1 MADTYPSAASEARV
15 VARRP
20 VPFYVGGS
28 GRGATLLQESTL
40 DVNRA
45 SERISAKPVYVD
57 PVPGRAHQ
65 LAERGIAMG
74 IQAEHREARIEELLN
89 GLDRQQLAPLVM
101 NVDQPGALAGALE
114 LSAGQPQ
121 PVLGYLLVRMPNGAL
136 YGIRFAIG
144 ADEEPIKRTAALL
157 FGQLAEVTAR
167 SGASFVVGA
176 DGRPEHV
183 AAESAYRHW
192 FAQHMT
198 ANLPKAFAGIEA
210 DNNPIEVTP
219 DGTTTWALLV
229 RDSRTGWADPQAL
242 AADVVAHPETPIVR
256 GEDFAIGEA
265 GPDGIRV
272 HRVRLRKTDGKV
284 AVRGIAAL
292 DPESIEAERVRRMAE
307 EALRRAAYDTVTRTN
322 PVYTTD

>member
-1 MADTYPSAASEARV
+1 MADTYAAAASDARLV
-15 VARRP
+15 GRQP
-20 VPFYVGGS
+20 VPFYVAGS
-28 GRGATLLQESTL
+28 GRGATLMQESTL

-45 SERISAKPVYVD
+45 SERISAVPTYVD
-57 PVPGRAHQ
+57 PVPGRARQ
-65 LAERGIAMG
+65 LAERGVAMG
-74 IQAEHREARIEELLN
+74 LQTEHREARIEELLS
-89 GLDRQQLAPLVM
+89 GLDRQQPAPLVM
-101 NVDQPGALAGALE
+101 NIDKPGAQADVLE

-121 PVLGYLLVRMPNGAL
+121 PVLGYILVRMPNGAL
-136 YGIRFAIG
+136 YGIRYAIG
-144 ADEEPIKRTAALL
+144 ADEDPIKRMLALL

-167 SGASFVVGA
+167 SGASSVVGV

-183 AAESAYRHW
+183 AAEPAYRRW

-219 DGTTTWALLV
+219 DGTTTWALLI
-229 RDSRTGWADPQAL
+229 RDSKTGWADPRAL
-242 AADVVAHPETPIVR
+242 AADVAAHPETPIVR

-272 HRVRLRKTDGKV
+272 HRVRLRKTDGKI

-292 DPESIEAERVRRMAE
+292 DPESIEAERLRRMAE
-307 EALRRAAYDTVTRTN
+307 EALRRAAYETVTRTN